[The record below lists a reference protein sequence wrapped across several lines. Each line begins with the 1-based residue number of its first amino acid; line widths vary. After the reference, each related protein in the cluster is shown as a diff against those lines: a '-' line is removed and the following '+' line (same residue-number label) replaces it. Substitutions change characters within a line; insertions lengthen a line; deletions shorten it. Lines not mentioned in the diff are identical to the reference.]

1 MIVGIYNFR
10 DEIIEVSYFQLLKW
24 RGAISLESKGL
35 KHSRGSVTAHV
46 RRKLSAPR
54 NYPRKD
60 LLQHLNESIESIKEQ
75 TK

>member
-10 DEIIEVSYFQLLKW
+10 DEIIEVSYFQLLQW